1 MTETTPKAADSF
13 KIMPS
18 VEAYPD
24 PDERGSVKHEV
35 VIDQATALHR
45 GLKSRH
51 TAMIG
56 MHCSVA
62 YTFAFSDN

>member
-1 MTETTPKAADSF
+1 MAVNEDF

-18 VEAYPD
+18 VEAHGIPSHQD
-24 PDERGSVKHEV
+24 TEDIKNEVIIDET
-35 VIDQATALHR
+35 TALHR

-56 MHCSVA
+56 MESPIIQFWM
-62 YTFAFSDN
+62 Y